1 MGQNVLTNDFSWS
14 KSRHE
19 KFQDCRRAYYLHYY
33 GSWGGWEDA
42 AHPELRQLW
51 VLKKLANRFNWAGN
65 VVHAVIKDALLEV
78 RAGRRPD
85 AARAITRARFIMRED
100 YKHSR
105 ARAYWQE
112 RRRLEFMGLME
123 HEYGEPLPDSEWK
136 RIWDSVE
143 AALSWFFQSPW
154 LERARAL
161 QAQQWLEVDEGA
173 DHSWFEMEGVKMFAI
188 PDFAFLD
195 DAGNI
200 TVVDWKTGVPHTGYE
215 DQVVGYALYLAH
227 RHRVEPHQIRCRLV
241 FLNAGQEVEVPVDA
255 QTVQHFSVKFQ
266 RIGAADARA
275 PGERRGEH
283 PARRRA
289 VPHDRRAEAVRP
301 LRLPEGLR
309 PRGSD
314 VRLAPAAR
322 ARAGNPDRVRG
333 LSGVSV
339 RARCAG
345 PPRPPAFIP
354 NTLVTKATL
363 PFTCVR

>member
-105 ARAYWQE
+105 TRAYWQE

-143 AALSWFFQSPW
+143 AALTWFFQSPW

-188 PDFAFLD
+188 PDFAFRD
-195 DAGNI
+195 DAGHI

-227 RHRVEPHQIRCRLV
+227 RHRVEPHQIRCQLV

-255 QTVQHFSVKFQ
+255 QTVQHFSVKFRESVQ
-266 RIGAADARA
+266 RMRELLVNAAANTPLDAA
-275 PGERRGEH
+275 QFPMTDE
-283 PARRRA
+283 
-289 VPHDRRAEAVRP
+289 
-301 LRLPEGLR
+301 LKQC
-309 PRGSD
+309 
-314 VRLAPAAR
+314 
-322 ARAGNPDRVRG
+322 
-333 LSGVSV
+333 
-339 RARCAG
+339 ARCAFRRACGREGVTFASLQPPG
-345 PPRPPAFIP
+345 PQPVGPSAS
-354 NTLVTKATL
+354 AA
-363 PFTCVR
+363 

>member
-266 RIGAADARA
+266 ESVQRMRELLVNAAANTPLDAA
-275 PGERRGEH
+275 QFPMTEE
-283 PARRRA
+283 
-289 VPHDRRAEAVRP
+289 
-301 LRLPEGLR
+301 LKQC
-309 PRGSD
+309 
-314 VRLAPAAR
+314 
-322 ARAGNPDRVRG
+322 
-333 LSGVSV
+333 
-339 RARCAG
+339 ARCAFRRACGREGVTFASLQPPVPG
-345 PPRPPAFIP
+345 PETPTVSA
-354 NTLVTKATL
+354 A
-363 PFTCVR
+363 